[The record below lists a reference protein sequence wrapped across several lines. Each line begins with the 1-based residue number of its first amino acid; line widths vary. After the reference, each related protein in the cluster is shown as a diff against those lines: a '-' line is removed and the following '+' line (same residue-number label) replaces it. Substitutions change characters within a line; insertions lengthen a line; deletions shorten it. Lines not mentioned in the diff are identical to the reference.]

1 MKKLLQSLKSLILKY
16 YEVVLKFVFIIVIII
31 AAWYGFL
38 YLVGDPPIDATQALL
53 MVWISVIVFLFVLFP
68 KIFDRIKRLKLKDF
82 EIELSETVKKYSEKD
97 FISMDEVNDYI
108 FSQKE
113 DFRNLVNIAK
123 QARRNPE
130 KQILLTVNLRG
141 GDYISIPM
149 LFIYL
154 FFLEMASN
162 NLNVLFFSSRKSIRN
177 FSDISQNSIIGV
189 ISGKKVIKTL
199 YRRFAWL
206 YKIFEFEG
214 FSKIEMDDFLTR
226 GIFIEQPG
234 ESLFHRCFYF
244 LRENQRNEREF
255 LRKRDV
261 IAWYKKE
268 LNNKIMDL
276 DDIESNKQAVKDAI
290 EKGDEFLIVS
300 ENKAFR
306 SVIAVCKVTRNISL
320 KVFKNIKK

>member
-141 GDYISIPM
+141 SDYISITM

-214 FSKIEMDDFLTR
+214 FSKIEMNDFLTR

>member
-1 MKKLLQSLKSLILKY
+1 MKKLLQSLKSFILKY
-16 YEVVLKFVFIIVIII
+16 YEVVLKFVFIIVIIT

-53 MVWISVIVFLFVLFP
+53 MVWISVIVLLLVLFP

-82 EIELSETVKKYSEKD
+82 EIELSETVKKYSEED
-97 FISMDEVNDYI
+97 FISLDVVNDYI

-113 DFRNLVNIAK
+113 NFRNLVNIAK
-123 QARRNPE
+123 QARRNPD
-130 KQILLTVNLRG
+130 KQILLTVNLRS

-154 FFLEMASN
+154 FFLDMVSN
-162 NLNVLFFSSRKSIRN
+162 TLNVLFFSSRQSISN
-177 FSDISQNSIIGV
+177 FSDISQGSLIGI
-189 ISGKKVIKTL
+189 ISGRKVIKIFYNRFPWL
-199 YRRFAWL
+199 YR
-206 YKIFEFEG
+206 IFEFEK
-214 FSKIEMDDFLTR
+214 FSETRMEDFVKR
-226 GIFIEQPG
+226 D
-234 ESLFHRCFYF
+234 LFLEDYSENLFRRCYDF
-244 LRENQRNEREF
+244 LREYSRNEREF

-261 IAWYKKE
+261 VAWFKKD

-276 DDIESNKQAVKDAI
+276 DNIESNKQAVKDAI
-290 EKGDEFLIVS
+290 EKGDEFLIIF

>member
-123 QARRNPE
+123 QARGNPE

-141 GDYISIPM
+141 GDYISITM

-214 FSKIEMDDFLTR
+214 FSKIEMNDFLTR
-226 GIFIEQPG
+226 GVFIEQPG

>member
-1 MKKLLQSLKSLILKY
+1 MKKLLQSLKNLILKY

-141 GDYISIPM
+141 GDYISITM

-199 YRRFAWL
+199 YGRFAWL

-214 FSKIEMDDFLTR
+214 FSKIEMNDFLTR

>member
-1 MKKLLQSLKSLILKY
+1 
-16 YEVVLKFVFIIVIII
+16 
-31 AAWYGFL
+31 
-38 YLVGDPPIDATQALL
+38 
-53 MVWISVIVFLFVLFP
+53 
-68 KIFDRIKRLKLKDF
+68 
-82 EIELSETVKKYSEKD
+82 
-97 FISMDEVNDYI
+97 
-108 FSQKE
+108 
-113 DFRNLVNIAK
+113 
-123 QARRNPE
+123 
-130 KQILLTVNLRG
+130 
-141 GDYISIPM
+141 
-149 LFIYL
+149 
-154 FFLEMASN
+154 MASN

-189 ISGKKVIKTL
+189 ISGKKVIITL
-199 YRRFAWL
+199 YGRFAWL

-214 FSKIEMDDFLTR
+214 FSKIEMNDFLTR

>member
-1 MKKLLQSLKSLILKY
+1 MKKLLQSLKNLILKY

-141 GDYISIPM
+141 GDYISITM

-214 FSKIEMDDFLTR
+214 FSKIEMNDFLTR

>member
-1 MKKLLQSLKSLILKY
+1 MKKLLQSLKNLILKY

-130 KQILLTVNLRG
+130 KQILLTVNLRS
-141 GDYISIPM
+141 GDYISITM

-214 FSKIEMDDFLTR
+214 FSKIEMNDFLTR